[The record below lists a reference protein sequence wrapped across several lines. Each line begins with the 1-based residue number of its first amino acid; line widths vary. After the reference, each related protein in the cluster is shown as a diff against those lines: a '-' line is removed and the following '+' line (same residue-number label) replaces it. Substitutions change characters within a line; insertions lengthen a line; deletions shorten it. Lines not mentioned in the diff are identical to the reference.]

1 VDVRRQNR
9 SRFAPFI
16 GDRLPS
22 VAGLGSE
29 SHAPGP
35 ERAST
40 TVVGLMLGLG
50 RNLFLPAAT
59 GISPVLAPVSGGIL
73 EWQPAPLQSASPQAS
88 RNPPGGSIVMKH
100 LLSGTAFA
108 AALVLA
114 APVWA
119 QTSSPMAPSSPSTAP
134 SASTAAPM
142 EPMGSHKMRSHR
154 TRTGHKMVRHGASRR
169 GTGPNDNIANQLNAQ
184 ELARSGGGMGGAP
197 APASGGATGPYGQPN
212 QLQGIPGAGQASPS
226 PNAPA
231 AR

>member
-1 VDVRRQNR
+1 
-9 SRFAPFI
+9 
-16 GDRLPS
+16 
-22 VAGLGSE
+22 
-29 SHAPGP
+29 
-35 ERAST
+35 
-40 TVVGLMLGLG
+40 
-50 RNLFLPAAT
+50 
-59 GISPVLAPVSGGIL
+59 
-73 EWQPAPLQSASPQAS
+73 
-88 RNPPGGSIVMKH
+88 MKH